1 MLFMR
6 WSFHALIAK
15 SGQKSR
21 HPARKAAFTLIELLV
36 VIAIIGILAALLLPA
51 LQRAKERAQ
60 VADCLNNQ
68 RQLALCWTMY
78 ADVSQDVLVTSIATW
93 NLWMGIPDPNALQC
107 NSISQA
113 ITGAQNAWGRGAF
126 GPYARNPEIQHCPAD
141 PQSKIPIPGPDAN
154 SWTYL
159 SYGICGGGPPSTGY
173 IDPNSGTNHAW
184 GLKKK
189 SDFPAPSEQYIF
201 VETALNYGTWYSFN
215 VLDPG
220 CPMTGYGHQPWQP
233 VYLSFAC
240 RRHSE
245 KTSTLAWADGHAS
258 HYTCTE
264 FIRMPGRPVA
274 PATIQLGWW
283 PGDRDQTYFDI
294 HYPFDWAAYKNIRG
308 NNCP

>member
-1 MLFMR
+1 MR
-6 WSFHALIAK
+6 RSLQALTAEFGRK
-15 SGQKSR
+15 SH

-68 RQLALCWTMY
+68 KQLALCWTMY
-78 ADVSQDVLVTSIATW
+78 ADDSQDVLVFSYVNA
-93 NLWMGIPDPNALQC
+93 NLWMGLPDPSALQ
-107 NSISQA
+107 SGSVDQA

-126 GPYARNPEIQHCPAD
+126 GPYGRNPEIQHCPAD
-141 PQSKIPIPGPDAN
+141 PQSRIPLPGPDAN

-159 SYGICGGGPPSTGY
+159 SYGICGAAPPSTGFV
-173 IDPNSGTNHAW
+173 DPNSGTNHHW
-184 GLKKK
+184 GLLKK

-201 VETALNYGTWYSFN
+201 VETAINYGSWKNFD

-220 CPMTGYGHQPWQP
+220 CPMTGTGRVSWTNAF
-233 VYLSFAC
+233 LSFAC
-240 RRHSE
+240 RRHSG

-258 HYTCTE
+258 QYTCTE
-264 FIRMPGRPVA
+264 FIKIPGRYAP
-274 PATIQLGWW
+274 PATVPLGWW
-283 PGDRDQTYFDI
+283 PGDKDQLYMDI
-294 HYPFDWAAYKNIRG
+294 HYPFDWAAYKSIPG